1 VDASHCCTLV
11 QHFIINANSV
21 SDSNS
26 AKVILINAIVI
37 FILIL
42 INGFFAASEMAIV
55 RLNETKIRA
64 KAEDGDIVAK
74 KLLPFLDNQG
84 GFLATVQVGVTF
96 AGFLSAAF
104 GANQIAP
111 ILYNWLDPTQSRGYL
126 ETIITVGI
134 TLIISY
140 FSLVLGELVPKQIGM
155 RDPEKFAK
163 RFVAVLRIWEILVSP
178 FAKFLN
184 ASAKFICRVIGIDLS
199 KNEIEI
205 TEEEILF
212 MARAGGES
220 GGIDSD
226 EAQMI
231 YNVFDLDDT
240 EVSEIMT
247 PRTAMVTLPADST
260 YKEVI
265 FVAAHERYSRI
276 PVFEENVDDII
287 GILHIKDL
295 LRITENQRESFDL
308 RKYLREAYFVPEGKS
323 ISVLFREMQQQN
335 ISLAIV
341 IDEYGGT
348 DGLIAIEDILEEIV
362 GDIAD
367 EYDGADQSVVRN
379 PDGSYILDGL
389 LSPEEVVERVPE
401 VSELDE
407 EDNFD
412 YDTLAGLV
420 LNRLERIPEPF
431 ENPSVIVDRFKFTVL
446 EMDDKR
452 IARIKL
458 EFLDDEQP
466 EQESDSSRNRTK
478 DKNT

>member
-1 VDASHCCTLV
+1 MDVSHCCTLV
-11 QHFIINANSV
+11 QHSIINANSV
-21 SDSNS
+21 SNSNS
-26 AKVILINAIVI
+26 IKVILINLIVI
-37 FILIL
+37 FLLIL
-42 INGFFAASEMAIV
+42 VNGFFAASEMAVV
-55 RLNETKIRA
+55 RLNETKLRA
-64 KAEDGDIVAK
+64 KAEDGDPVAK
-74 KLLPFLDNQG
+74 KLLHFLKNQSS
-84 GFLATVQVGVTF
+84 FLATVQVGVTF

-104 GANQIAP
+104 GASQITP
-111 ILYNWLDPTQSRGYL
+111 IIYNWFDPNHSRGYL
-126 ETIITVGI
+126 EPILTIGI
-134 TLIISY
+134 TIIISY

-155 RDPEKFAK
+155 RDPEKYAN
-163 RFVAVLRIWEILVSP
+163 RFFVLLRIWEILVNP

-184 ASAKFICRVIGIDLS
+184 ASAKVVCRIIGIDPS
-199 KNEIEI
+199 KNEIEV

-212 MARAGGES
+212 MARAGDKS

-226 EAQMI
+226 EAKMI

-276 PVFEENVDDII
+276 PVYEESVDDII

-295 LRITENQRESFDL
+295 LRITENQIENFDL

-323 ISVLFREMQQQN
+323 INVLFREMQKQN

-348 DGLIAIEDILEEIV
+348 DGLISIEDILEEIV

-367 EYDGADQSVVRN
+367 EYDGADQSVVKN

-407 EDNFD
+407 DDSFD

-458 EFLDDEQP
+458 EFLDDKQGA
-466 EQESDSSRNRTK
+466 QESEEENNKT
-478 DKNT
+478 

>member
-1 VDASHCCTLV
+1 MDVSHCCTLV

-21 SDSNS
+21 ANVNS
-26 AKVILINAIVI
+26 GRVIVVNVIVI
-37 FILIL
+37 FLLIL
-42 INGFFAASEMAIV
+42 LNGFFASSEMAIV
-55 RLNETKIRA
+55 KLNETKIRTA
-64 KAEDGDIVAK
+64 ADDGDEVAQ
-74 KLLPFLDNQG
+74 KLLPFINNQG

-111 ILYNWLDPTQSRGYL
+111 IVSNWIDPSGSRGFL
-126 ETIITVGI
+126 EPIITVLI
-134 TLIISY
+134 TIIISY
-140 FSLVLGELVPKQIGM
+140 FSLVLGELVPKHIAM
-155 RDPEKFAK
+155 RDPEKHAK
-163 RFVAVLRIWEILVSP
+163 RYVSILRVWDKVVSP
-178 FAKFLN
+178 FAKLLN
-184 ASAKFICRVIGIDLS
+184 ASANFVCRIVGIDLS
-199 KNEIEI
+199 QNDVEI
-205 TEEEILF
+205 TEEEILL
-212 MARAGGES
+212 MTRASGES
-220 GGIDSD
+220 GGIQTD

-231 YNVFDLDDT
+231 YNVFELDDT

-247 PRTAMVTLPADST
+247 PRTAMVTLPADSS

-265 FVAAHERYSRI
+265 YVAAHERYSRI
-276 PVFEENVDDII
+276 PVFEDSVDDII

-295 LRITENQRESFDL
+295 LRITAQEKDNFDL
-308 RKYLREAYFVPEGKS
+308 RRHLREAYFVPEGKS
-323 ISVLFREMQQQN
+323 ISILFREMQQQN

-367 EYDGADQSVVRN
+367 EYDDNEQSVVKN
-379 PDGSYILDGL
+379 PDGSYVLDGL

-420 LNRLERIPEPF
+420 LSRLERIPEPY
-431 ENPSVIVDRFKFTVL
+431 ENPSITVGYFKFTVL

-452 IARIKL
+452 IARVRLDFL
-458 EFLDDEQP
+458 EDEDIQL
-466 EQESDSSRNRTK
+466 S
-478 DKNT
+478 KNEDNK